1 MKVCIAGD
9 NKNIKVGW
17 GRMITALG
25 DGLQA
30 RNVNVGYILN
40 KVPCAKDSA
49 DTIFVPFNSSTGFI
63 KSIFK
68 FRRFVK
74 NYDIIHTSSFF
85 IPAYLLYRNKKKYGT
100 KYTITL
106 NGLIWK
112 ELEDY
117 LPNRMLLKFLAW
129 RTLQKLTEKI
139 FAKADHIFFVSK
151 SLEEKFRKRYRGIDK
166 MKLSI
171 SYRPLQKISKKHLKK
186 DHRIEDKIRFITITS
201 GKFKEK
207 AEGIKEIIK
216 MLEKLKLE
224 FTFDIIASA
233 GKHEKLIKEI
243 IENSKIKEKI
253 NYFGEVDT
261 VYSLLKNADIFI
273 YSSKLDAFP
282 RVIREAKYIGLPVI
296 LIKSPDIKETVRHNK
311 TGFIVKNSNGQINS
325 YIDNSGNFYIRGEL
339 KQNSNP

>member
-1 MKVCIAGD
+1 MKKKLLVFIDRNDIAD
-9 NKNIKVGW
+9 FLKRNLSKDFEVTIAPFEQEKYSIKDLLKYSKN
-17 GRMITALG
+17 
-25 DGLQA
+25 
-30 RNVNVGYILN
+30 
-40 KVPCAKDSA
+40 
-49 DTIFVPFNSSTGFI
+49 F
-63 KSIFK
+63 
-68 FRRFVK
+68 K

-166 MKLSI
+166 MSI

-311 TGFIVKNSNGQINS
+311 TGFIVKNSNELQDSLNKIIKDKKFREELLKNSREEVINQFS
-325 YIDNSGNFYIRGEL
+325 EL
-339 KQNSNP
+339 EIFKKYKKVWEELV